1 MQGFILT
8 DPSACEEREDG
19 WYFGQPFQAV
29 EVPFFFL
36 IARRGG
42 HGSSKEGTSLQKGTV
57 DEFQNLMTKDL
68 STGLNS
74 GLV

>member
-1 MQGFILT
+1 MAGT
-8 DPSACEEREDG
+8 PVD
-19 WYFGQPFQAV
+19 PFQAV